1 MWRRRAGSE
10 PVRLRWRR
18 SRQRSALGPGAQ
30 TRPAKTPQGRQLS
43 RARQFVRLPQSHA
56 SVLLRLVGPRRQ
68 TGISALTPR
77 IKMPIAQLRPR
88 PQAVGAFPR
97 YYLKLVRESGWFH
110 RFGSEGTRIRDSSL
124 ERVPLGMTARFCKIS
139 FNLFL
144 AR

>member
-1 MWRRRAGSE
+1 
-10 PVRLRWRR
+10 
-18 SRQRSALGPGAQ
+18 
-30 TRPAKTPQGRQLS
+30 
-43 RARQFVRLPQSHA
+43 SHA

-144 AR
+144 ARVQGWHLLICRCRSRGRWRRARRRR